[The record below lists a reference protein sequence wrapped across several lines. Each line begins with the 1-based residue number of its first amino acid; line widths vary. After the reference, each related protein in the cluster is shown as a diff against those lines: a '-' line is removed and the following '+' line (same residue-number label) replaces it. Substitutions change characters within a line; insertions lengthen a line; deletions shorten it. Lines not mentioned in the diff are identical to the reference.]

1 MKTKVLIIILGII
14 VLFAAMLIGVTSG
27 MGEIKKLVISDV
39 DLTMIADGVYK
50 GSYHKNRWTYDAEVT
65 VSNHKITSIKNTNE
79 KMKKAEKFNEK
90 VAMEIIKKQSPKID
104 AVSGATISTKAFAM
118 AVENALTTGLKK
130 QPYLK

>member
-1 MKTKVLIIILGII
+1 MKAKVLIIILGII
-14 VLFAAMLIGVTSG
+14 VLFAIMFFAATAG
-27 MGEIKKLVISDV
+27 MGEIKKLVIKDV
-39 DLTMIADGVYK
+39 DLSLIDDGVYQ
-50 GSYHKNRWTYDAEVT
+50 GTFHKNRWTYDAEVT
-65 VSNHKITSIKNTNE
+65 VANHKITSIKNTNE

>member
-1 MKTKVLIIILGII
+1 LI
-14 VLFAAMLIGVTSG
+14 T
-27 MGEIKKLVISDV
+27 IKP
-39 DLTMIADGVYK
+39 A
-50 GSYHKNRWTYDAEVT
+50 
-65 VSNHKITSIKNTNE
+65 SIKNTNV

>member
-1 MKTKVLIIILGII
+1 MIT
-14 VLFAAMLIGVTSG
+14 
-27 MGEIKKLVISDV
+27 IKP
-39 DLTMIADGVYK
+39 A
-50 GSYHKNRWTYDAEVT
+50 
-65 VSNHKITSIKNTNE
+65 SIKNTNV

>member
-1 MKTKVLIIILGII
+1 
-14 VLFAAMLIGVTSG
+14 
-27 MGEIKKLVISDV
+27 
-39 DLTMIADGVYK
+39 
-50 GSYHKNRWTYDAEVT
+50 
-65 VSNHKITSIKNTNE
+65 
-79 KMKKAEKFNEK
+79 MKKAEKFNEK